1 MVGRSPGVSW
11 FAELDQSLLADRRAT
26 ASGGAPGVGVSHT
39 LRAASSVMSATM
51 TLTLNSRSDLVEP
64 AARLLASAIDLGDGG
79 TAEQRR
85 ILELVVHNIWHR
97 PDIDVTSLEAMSLEE
112 AEIFRSD
119 EVVHRRLRM
128 FLVLLE
134 LCRHPLSEEQ
144 VVRVDAYASAIG
156 EIDDTGLKL
165 ARDLVRESHE
175 DAADHFWL
183 AWSSARIKLSEAVLL
198 ERYERI
204 GAVDP
209 ELVAMLKRLGELP
222 RGTLGREYVEFYME
236 YKFQFPGEGVDNPAF
251 FVGHDMTHLIAGFGP
266 TGPEEV
272 ALSAMQLAMNDS
284 DEHWMVFLT
293 SIAAYEVGIS
303 SGKTDFAAKDGV
315 LTREGAPELVFE
327 GFERGSKCSGDFSR
341 ADHLSMAHLPISEI
355 REMYSVP
362 APSSPFPPFID

>member
-1 MVGRSPGVSW
+1 
-11 FAELDQSLLADRRAT
+11 
-26 ASGGAPGVGVSHT
+26 
-39 LRAASSVMSATM
+39 M

-64 AARLLASAIDLGDGG
+64 AARLLASAIDIGDGG

-97 PDIDVTSLEAMSLEE
+97 PDLDIATLQPMSLDE

-119 EVVHRRLRM
+119 TIVHRRLRM

-134 LCRHPLSEEQ
+134 LCRHPLSPEQ
-144 VVRVDAYASAIG
+144 VARIDAFASAIG
-156 EIDDTGLKL
+156 EVDDAGLQL
-165 ARDLVRESHE
+165 ARDLVGSSQQ

-183 AWSSARIKLSEAVLL
+183 AWSSSREKLSEAVLL
-198 ERYERI
+198 ERYEQI

-209 ELVAMLKRLGELP
+209 ELASMLRHMSELP

-236 YKFQFPGEGVDNPAF
+236 YKFQFPGEGVENPAF

-266 TGPEEV
+266 SGPEEV

-284 DEHWMVFLT
+284 DEHWMVFLA

-303 SGKTDFAAKDGV
+303 SGTTDFAAKEGI
-315 LTREGAPELVFE
+315 LTREGATELVFE
-327 GFERGSKCSGDFSR
+327 GFDRGSRCSGDFSI
-341 ADHLSMAHLPISEI
+341 ADHLSMKHLPISQI

-362 APSSPFPPFID
+362 APAVPFPEFID